1 VDRTRDSSRRD
12 LAAGQIA
19 VRFGEPSLTYGELES
34 KASRLAG
41 GLLEAGIAPGDRV
54 ALFMPNC
61 PELVIAYLACFT
73 AGVIAVPLNTRYRAP
88 EVAYALERSGA
99 GTVIVHHDL
108 LGEVGTPPERLWIVG
123 DGDQGWRAALD
134 AQPVQARAASGNA
147 AAIILFTSGSTSR
160 PKGVTHTHASMS
172 HTVSTQAR
180 VQDLGP
186 DDVNLITLAMC
197 HVAGLFG
204 QLLATLHTGG
214 CCLLHSRYDPGAA
227 ALEIERSRVTRIQL
241 LPAQLATLLDAAEAD
256 SRDLSSLRCA
266 IVGGDA
272 LTLDQHDRFREVT
285 GLEATEVCG
294 MTECF
299 NYSMNPPFAAKRLGS
314 IGRPPPGTEL
324 RLESVAGGEPLAGEA
339 GEVLVRSAGVMGG
352 YWGDPGHTA
361 AALRDGWLHTGDL
374 ARRDTDGW
382 YWFVGRSKDVIIR
395 GGSNVAPGE
404 VEAVLHEHPAV
415 IAAVVVGVPDKRLG
429 QRIAAWVQP
438 GAGAFTSAE
447 QLDEFVR
454 ERIAAYKAP
463 EWIWIEQTLPT
474 TSVGKLDR
482 HLLQQR
488 AAQRTLTSHP
498 GGGDDGPT

>member
-1 VDRTRDSSRRD
+1 MDWTRGSSRRD
-12 LAAGQIA
+12 LAPGQIA
-19 VRFGEPSLTYGELES
+19 VRFGGQALTHGELES

-61 PELVIAYLACFT
+61 PELVIAYLACFA
-73 AGVIAVPLNTRYRAP
+73 AGVIAVPLNTRYRAA

-99 GTVIVHHDL
+99 GTVIVHRDL
-108 LGEVGTPPERLWIVG
+108 RGEVDTSPTRLWIVG
-123 DGDQGWRAALD
+123 DGDQGWQSAVDAPPVQTRAARGD
-134 AQPVQARAASGNA
+134 A

-160 PKGVTHTHASMS
+160 PKGVTHTHASMN
-172 HTVSTQAR
+172 HTVSTQVR
-180 VQDLGP
+180 VQDLSPG
-186 DDVNLITLAMC
+186 DVNLITLATC

-204 QLLATLHTGG
+204 QLLPALQSGG
-214 CCLLHSRYDPGAA
+214 CCLLHSRYDPTVA

-272 LTLDQHDRFREVT
+272 LALDLHARFREVA

-324 RLESVAGGEPLAGEA
+324 RLESVAGGEPPAGDS
-339 GEVLVRSAGVMGG
+339 GEMLVRSRGVMDG
-352 YWGDPGHTA
+352 YWEDPEHTA
-361 AALRDGWLHTGDL
+361 EALRDGWLRTGDV
-374 ARRDTDGW
+374 ARRDADGW
-382 YWFVGRSKDVIIR
+382 YWFVGRSKDLIIR

-415 IAAVVVGVPDKRLG
+415 SAAVVVGVPDERLG

-438 GAGAFTSAE
+438 RAGGFTSAQE
-447 QLDEFVR
+447 LAEFVL
-454 ERIAAYKAP
+454 ERIAPYKAP
-463 EWIWIEQTLPT
+463 EWVWIESTLPT

-482 HLLQQR
+482 RLLAQR
-488 AAQRTLTSHP
+488 AAQRALTSHP
-498 GGGDDGPT
+498 GGGDDGRT